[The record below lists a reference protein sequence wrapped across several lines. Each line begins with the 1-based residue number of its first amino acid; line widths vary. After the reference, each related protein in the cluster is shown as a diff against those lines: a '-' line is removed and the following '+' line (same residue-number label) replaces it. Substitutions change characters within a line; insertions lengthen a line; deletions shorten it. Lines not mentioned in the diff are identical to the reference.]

1 MTSASMTFGRPTRV
15 VLPRP
20 SKPLALVEST
30 ARALRALVQGWRS
43 SPAQDARRHAEDLLE
58 RARLMEPTQPSYAA
72 DLRAAAVL
80 AQNADGR

>member
-15 VLPRP
+15 VLSRP
-20 SKPLALVEST
+20 SRGLAFVESS
-30 ARALRALVQGWRS
+30 AGVLRALLRGWRS

-72 DLRAAAVL
+72 DLRAAAAL